1 KFYEWCQGKDWENV
15 VNLDT
20 KALLQCANEKRPLFH
35 KELCKLEMPILFTGS
50 KEDEMCRH
58 NLEEEYKQMAT
69 FISKAS
75 IHIFSQ
81 GGHPAILTNADEFA
95 QLAKVFFNY

>member
-1 KFYEWCQGKDWENV
+1 
-15 VNLDT
+15 
-20 KALLQCANEKRPLFH
+20 
-35 KELCKLEMPILFTGS
+35 MPILFTGS

-81 GGHPAILTNADEFA
+81 EDTL
-95 QLAKVFFNY
+95 LY